1 MEDKRSLKFIGT
13 MMNIHDVFLD
23 KVLKLVY
30 TDEKAEVINRRV
42 FQTLLQLQI
51 LLLQAKL
58 LGPRFSGEAKVLDG
72 PFKGMLLH
80 FPLRENGVLLP
91 KVLGCYEQELHP
103 YILTAAN
110 KSYIQIVN
118 IGCADGYYAI
128 GMARLIPQSNIYAYD
143 LDTVAQERCKSNAET
158 NGVSKRINVLGEFK
172 GESFANFLPQ
182 QTLVLCDIEGA
193 EEELLDPLK
202 YPALRHLDIIVEM
215 HDVFRPGLSQRLMQ
229 KFEATHDITFIENK
243 AKQVALPDSLKSLS
257 EFEQLLLTCE
267 LRNGPTPWAVM
278 TVK

>member
-1 MEDKRSLKFIGT
+1 
-13 MMNIHDVFLD
+13 MMNIHDAFLD

-58 LGPRFSGEAKVLDG
+58 LGPRFSGEAEVLDG
-72 PFKGMLLH
+72 PFKGMLIH
-80 FPLRENGVLLP
+80 FPLREHGVLLP
-91 KVLGCYEQELHP
+91 KIIGCYEQELHP

-110 KSYIQIVN
+110 KAYAQIVN

-128 GMARLIPQSNIYAYD
+128 GMARLMPHSTIYAYD
-143 LDTVAQERCKSNAET
+143 LDTVAQERCQSNAEA
-158 NGVSKRINVLGEFK
+158 NGVSKRINVLGEFS
-172 GESFANFLPQ
+172 GENFSDFLPQ
-182 QTLVLCDIEGA
+182 QTLIICDIEGA

-202 YPALRHLDIIVEM
+202 YPSLLHLDIIVEM

-229 KFEATHDITFIENK
+229 KFASTHDISFIENK
-243 AKQVALPDSLKSLS
+243 PKQVTLPDSLKSLT

-267 LRNGPTPWAVM
+267 LRTGPTPWAVM